1 MHTLKVFVEASQ
13 GFGFYASFY
22 ASNVIVSCK
31 QGNSFFIKSVYRSD
45 TVQEKTREKEITDYD
60 YIFVYFVRVPELLYS
75 ARMYQNIHLSKHL
88 LKVNYKDILVIILN
102 TNFSG

>member
-22 ASNVIVSCK
+22 ASNVIVSYK